1 MVLDLK
7 RLAFCLLTN
16 TPERNTKKSSKKKE
30 NRKPE
35 RDHELEHRQIMY
47 NGALSIAGV
56 VDSDD
61 SSIEI
66 TEVIAGTKKNMN
78 NFDSEIV
85 IVKVTIGVKKEKRT
99 QVVTGET
106 TKMIK

>member
-1 MVLDLK
+1 VLI
-7 RLAFCLLTN
+7 
-16 TPERNTKKSSKKKE
+16 PEHNTKKSRKKKE

-47 NGALSIAGV
+47 NGALSVAGV

-78 NFDSEIV
+78 DFDSEIV
-85 IVKVTIGVKKEKRT
+85 IMKVMKTEKKNT
-99 QVVTGET
+99 TGNR
-106 TKMIK
+106 